1 MRILVAFALILATSP
16 VASAAN
22 GKSHGHG
29 AAAARAAPVS
39 HSTFRMPVQPA
50 YRPPVQHQVGH
61 IIPQITA
68 THGTPPSP
76 AFHQRIGMTQ
86 PAARV
91 NRPVAR
97 HVRLHGGVLAVPAV
111 VAFGAPVL
119 LQVPGIGPVSVPEDR
134 YRALYDLL
142 ASENAGDWERAY
154 TDLQRIQRE
163 TPSMS
168 VADNGAAR
176 NSGPINMLPPVG
188 SRSAT
193 SDSQPDLTERWNDL
207 PRRERGLW

>member
-1 MRILVAFALILATSP
+1 
-16 VASAAN
+16 
-22 GKSHGHG
+22 
-29 AAAARAAPVS
+29 
-39 HSTFRMPVQPA
+39 
-50 YRPPVQHQVGH
+50 
-61 IIPQITA
+61 
-68 THGTPPSP
+68 
-76 AFHQRIGMTQ
+76 MTQ

-111 VAFGAPVL
+111 VAFGVPVL

-142 ASENAGDWERAY
+142 ASENPDDWERAY
-154 TDLQRIQRE
+154 TDLQRIRRE
-163 TPSMS
+163 T
-168 VADNGAAR
+168 